1 MLGADPGIL
10 FNITDLGMALFL
22 GNAVI
27 SILLLYFVIRGNVPE
42 NIPVET
48 YGRVL
53 AGKIVFAML
62 LAMLSTMPATGP
74 AAPFAGI
81 VQALALLGPG
91 YFVYSMIFDVIV
103 AAMLRKLEFYGA
115 YKVIVFNLLHLPP
128 FMTALALLLAY
139 REQNA
144 TLRRARE
151 DLAYKKDGVVLG
163 EAVQVVR
170 MVSQPIQSPAQAR
183 MSPHFDIRPL
193 PGKVRTYY
201 KPENVSGRDFNPH
214 AIIAGMTGSG
224 KTTLIYH
231 LIKDL
236 SGSYPVVFIDVK
248 GDISRALLRERANAN
263 IVHIASTGINPF
275 VKIADETSNEL
286 VERLMDS
293 ISVVE
298 PVGSRQ
304 EHLIREA
311 VIQYCGRKEDGT
323 EERPPSYPA
332 IVSYL
337 RGYVKTVPPPE
348 VRWGMGGTGTRDALY
363 SIYSKLEDLGRYFR
377 DDGASVPQIILR
389 ALKTPEGKRR
399 ESDFPITVFNLEG
412 ISEKVRA
419 IVLELILRNI
429 SKYMYH
435 RGPMAFLKDKTL
447 VLVVDEAYLVT
458 RPTTQDGRIGGN
470 SRSTLE
476 EVARAGRSYGL
487 ALILATQR
495 LSDVADGIRQ
505 NCQTW
510 ICFHTTSPEDTRI
523 LKEVDAEVM
532 ARVVSKLKPG
542 EAYIRTPN
550 PRALDY
556 YRTTTD
562 TVAAIVGYIFR
573 MERDLLQV
581 EEEGARRILQ
591 RLEKKKKNKRGR
603 RLQVEEAELEE
614 DIVSGDEGGSS
625 LLNYGVVCYRCMLI
639 TTDSSYCPTCG
650 QPPLLKRPEPE
661 QTGGSGN
668 KDKAQKQQPSKP
680 SGKQVTTTRGDGK
693 SAVDTKND
701 SDISDVDSRWFFDVK
716 EVEELGGFDE
726 TWWLVDGEEIMRRV
740 IARNPE
746 LAEHLQNLR
755 AEDIANFVMRYK
767 MGTIDDVDF
776 YVKLKLLKKV
786 GKGKLSPTKYGK
798 ALLAEFEEM
807 VGGKDGE

>member
-1 MLGADPGIL
+1 VLGRGCGEVLGADPNTL
-10 FNITDLGMALFL
+10 FAITDLGMALFL

-163 EAVQVVR
+163 EAIQVVR

-193 PGKVRTYY
+193 PGKVKTYY

-214 AIIAGMTGSG
+214 AIITGMTGSG
-224 KTTLIYH
+224 KTTLLYH
-231 LIKDL
+231 LIRDL
-236 SGSYPVVFIDVK
+236 SRNYPVIFVDVK

-332 IVSYL
+332 IVGYL

-389 ALKTPEGKRR
+389 ALKTPEGRRR

-458 RPTTQDGRIGGN
+458 RPTTQGGRIGGN

-542 EAYIRTPN
+542 EAYIRAPN

-591 RLEKKKKNKRGR
+591 RLEEKKKKDKRGR
-603 RLQVEEAELEE
+603 RLQEEMEAGLEE
-614 DIVSGDEGGSS
+614 DIVSGYEGGSS
-625 LLNYGVVCYRCMLI
+625 LLNYGQVCYRCMLL
-639 TTDSSYCPTCG
+639 TSDPSYCHVCG
-650 QPPLLKRPEPE
+650 QPPLPRRPELKPVTE
-661 QTGGSGN
+661 EKEKGGDSKQSSAATVGETGE
-668 KDKAQKQQPSKP
+668 
-680 SGKQVTTTRGDGK
+680 
-693 SAVDTKND
+693 VDD
-701 SDISDVDSRWFFDVK
+701 RWFSDVK
-716 EVEELGGFDE
+716 EVKELGGFDE

-755 AEDIANFVMRYK
+755 AEDIANFVVRYK

-786 GKGKLSPTKYGK
+786 GKGKLSPTRYGK

>member
-1 MLGADPGIL
+1 MLGVDPNVL
-10 FNITDLGMALFL
+10 FAITDLGMALFL

-27 SILLLYFVIRGNVPE
+27 SILLLHFVIRGNIPE
-42 NIPVET
+42 SIPTENYAKAFV
-48 YGRVL
+48 GR
-53 AGKIVFAML
+53 IVIAVL
-62 LAMLSTMPATGP
+62 LAMIASTPATGP
-74 AAPFAGI
+74 AKPFAGM
-81 VQALALLGPG
+81 VGFLALLGPG
-91 YFVYSMIFDVIV
+91 YFVYSMLFDVIV
-103 AAMLRKLEFYGA
+103 AALLRKLEFYGA
-115 YKVIVFNLLHLPP
+115 YKIVVFNLPSIP
-128 FMTALALLLAY
+128 FITSLALLWAY
-139 REQNA
+139 REQSA
-144 TLRRARE
+144 TLRRAE
-151 DLAYKKDGVVLG
+151 WDLAYKRDGVVLG

-193 PGKVRTYY
+193 PGRVKTYY

-214 AIIAGMTGSG
+214 AIIAGVTGSG
-224 KTTLIYH
+224 KTTLLYH
-231 LIKDL
+231 LIRDL
-236 SGSYPVVFIDVK
+236 SRNYPVIFVDVK

-332 IVSYL
+332 IVGYL
-337 RGYVKTVPPPE
+337 RGYVKAVPPPE
-348 VRWGMGGTGTRDALY
+348 VRWGMGGTGTRDALF

-389 ALKTPEGKRR
+389 ALKTPEGRRR

-419 IVLELILRNI
+419 VVLELILRNI

-435 RGPMAFLKDKTL
+435 RGPTAFLKDKTL

-458 RPTTQDGRIGGN
+458 RPTTQDGKIGGN
-470 SRSTLE
+470 SRSILE

-510 ICFHTTSPEDTRI
+510 ICFHTNSPEDKRI

-542 EAYIRTPN
+542 EAYIRAPN

-591 RLEKKKKNKRGR
+591 RLEEKKKKDKRGR
-603 RLQVEEAELEE
+603 RLQEEMEAGLEE
-614 DIVSGDEGGSS
+614 DIVSGYEGGSS
-625 LLNYGVVCYRCMLI
+625 LLNYGQVCYRCMLL
-639 TTDSSYCPTCG
+639 TSDPSYCHVCG
-650 QPPLLKRPEPE
+650 QPPLPRRPELKPVTE
-661 QTGGSGN
+661 EKEKGGDSKQSSAATVGETGE
-668 KDKAQKQQPSKP
+668 
-680 SGKQVTTTRGDGK
+680 
-693 SAVDTKND
+693 VDD
-701 SDISDVDSRWFFDVK
+701 RWFSDVK
-716 EVEELGGFDE
+716 EVKELGGFDE

-740 IARNPE
+740 IARNSN
-746 LAEHLQNLR
+746 LKEHLQNLR
-755 AEDIANFVMRYK
+755 AEDIANFVVRYK